1 MYQHDQLQWQFDF
14 QQGPRLFNL
23 RILVCPECLDIP
35 QENGRTIVLPPDPIP
50 IQNPRPEAYAL
61 ADNPLS
67 YLGWNAVNLNGY
79 PLPPQT
85 GNIGNMTLNSGVDAA
100 FDGNSNKRAPMSAA
114 LSVSI
119 SSFQNYV
126 GKNWNA
132 FPSGITATT
141 PSTAAVTTH
150 VLSSYALYAPYDQ
163 PFLNSATPA
172 TGYHIDGSVDG
183 ANWVTLASGTT
194 AGTAGEIVT
203 GTSSVGTYY
212 QYHRAVIQ
220 GDGISAVY
228 IAQAVFSVSD
238 QAPNDI

>member
-1 MYQHDQLQWQFDF
+1 MYNHDQLQWQWDWL
-14 QQGPRLFNL
+14 QGPRLFNR
-23 RILVCPECLDIP
+23 RILVCPTCLDVP
-35 QENGRTIVLPPDPIP
+35 QESGRTIVLPPDPVP
-50 IQNPRPEAYAL
+50 IANPRPEAYAL

-67 YLGWNAVNLNGY
+67 YLGWNPANLGAP

-100 FDGNSNKRAPMSAA
+100 FDSATNKRAPMCAA
-114 LSVSI
+114 LSVSV
-119 SSFQNYV
+119 SSYQNYV

-141 PSTAAVTTH
+141 PSTATVTTH
-150 VLSSYALYAPYDQ
+150 VLSSYALYAPSDQ
-163 PFLNSATPA
+163 PFLHSGA
-172 TGYHIDGSVDG
+172 TGYRIDGSADG
-183 ANWVTLASGTT
+183 AIWVTLASGTT
-194 AGTAGEIVT
+194 AGTVGETIT

-220 GDGISAVY
+220 GDGVSAVY

-238 QAPNDI
+238 AAPNDI